1 MTPAAAVSAPVVVA
15 TNPALEP
22 VAAFNP
28 TDLER
33 LRALIQATASQT
45 ANPNGV
51 SVSGIDP
58 AGVVAKTGTTGT
70 FGDSILQGIL
80 RFGDSYQNS
89 MKSIEGRLHEV
100 AQADPSS
107 LANFS
112 DILALQIDVSKWS
125 MSVMGVDNA
134 SKAGSNTIKEL
145 SRGG

>member
-1 MTPAAAVSAPVVVA
+1 MTPAAVSAPIVA
-15 TNPALEP
+15 ATTPALEP
-22 VAAFNP
+22 VANFNP
-28 TDLER
+28 SDLER

-45 ANPNGV
+45 ANPNGL
-51 SVSGIDP
+51 SVPDVGMANMVNKIQP
-58 AGVVAKTGTTGT
+58 GT

-80 RFGDSYQNS
+80 KFGDSYQNS
-89 MKSIEGRLHEV
+89 MKSIESRLHEV
-100 AQADPSS
+100 ANADPKS